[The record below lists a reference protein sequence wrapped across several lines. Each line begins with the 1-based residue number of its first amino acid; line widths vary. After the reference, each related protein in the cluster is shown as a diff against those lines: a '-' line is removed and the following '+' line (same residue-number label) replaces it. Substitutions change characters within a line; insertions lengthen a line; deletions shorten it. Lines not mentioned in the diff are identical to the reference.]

1 MSNWSKFQKNWK
13 QGKYKKRIRL
23 ACMGVCVVCV
33 ACLGAYFMRGKQEED
48 SMDALRQIRQEA
60 ETAEETA
67 SPLDVSSRE
76 ILNTYRDLF
85 LQNPD
90 LIGWLMIDGTQIDYP
105 VMWTPED
112 PEYYSDKG
120 FDKQESQN
128 GLLFLDG
135 ASNINSYGGNLIIYG
150 HNMKNGSMFA
160 DLLKYEKESFWQENN
175 TIRFDTLYES
185 RIYQIA
191 AVAKGSDVEEF
202 PFDFVSPDEE
212 TANLAIGRM
221 QEMALYD
228 TGVEM
233 TYGDDILTLATC
245 DYSEDDGRLVIM
257 ARRIR

>member
-1 MSNWSKFQKNWK
+1 MSSWSRIQKNWK
-13 QGKYKKRIRL
+13 QGKYKKQIRL
-23 ACMGVCVVCV
+23 ACIGVCVVCV

-48 SMDALRQIRQEA
+48 DMDVLRQIRQEA

-67 SPLDVSSRE
+67 SPLDVAQQE

-112 PEYYSDKG
+112 PDYYSDKG

-160 DLLKYEKESFWQENN
+160 DLLKYEKESFWEENSV
-175 TIRFDTLYES
+175 IRFDTLYES
-185 RIYQIA
+185 RTYQIA

-212 TANLAIGRM
+212 TASLAIGRM

-233 TYGDDILTLATC
+233 AYGDDILTLATC

-257 ARRIR
+257 ARRIQ